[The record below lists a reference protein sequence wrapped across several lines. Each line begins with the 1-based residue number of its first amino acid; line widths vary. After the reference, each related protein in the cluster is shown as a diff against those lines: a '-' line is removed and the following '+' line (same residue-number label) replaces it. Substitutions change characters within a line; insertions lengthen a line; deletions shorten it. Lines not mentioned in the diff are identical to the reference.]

1 MVPKWLSNLLGNH
14 MPVSSTDTV
23 QDALNEHRREA
34 EYANIQGDIS
44 LEEVRR
50 IREESKE
57 VHQEVKRTLKE
68 NHFADLMM
76 RALESR

>member
-1 MVPKWLSNLLGNH
+1 MVPKWLAKLLGNQ
-14 MPVSSTDTV
+14 MPASPTDTV
-23 QDALNEHRREA
+23 QEALDEQRKEA

-50 IREESKE
+50 IRQESKE
-57 VHQEVKRTLKE
+57 VHREVRRTLKE